1 MKSTKTLFLTA
12 LAVGGL
18 LACGTVANA
27 GDTTNTPPSTPPAGG
42 PPAGQRGP
50 GMRGPTL
57 DQLAATLKLTD
68 EQKAKVKPILDARD
82 QKLKD
87 LRADTT
93 LSPEDRRTRMQA
105 IRDDMATQMK
115 AVLTP
120 DQFDQWQKMSQRQRR
135 PGGPPSNGENAG
147 GANAPATPPK
157 N

>member
-12 LAVGGL
+12 LAVGSL
-18 LACGTVANA
+18 LAFGTVANA
-27 GDTTNTPPSTPPAGG
+27 GDTTNNPPSAPPAGA

-57 DQLAATLKLTD
+57 DQLATTLKLTD
-68 EQKAKVKPILDARD
+68 DQKAKVKPILDARD

-93 LSPEDRRTRMQA
+93 LSPEDRRTKMQA
-105 IRDDMATQMK
+105 IRNDMATQMK

-120 DQFDQWQKMSQRQRR
+120 DQFDQWQKMNQRQRR
-135 PGGPPSNGENAG
+135 PAPAG
-147 GANAPATPPK
+147 GNPPAAAPQQ
-157 N
+157 